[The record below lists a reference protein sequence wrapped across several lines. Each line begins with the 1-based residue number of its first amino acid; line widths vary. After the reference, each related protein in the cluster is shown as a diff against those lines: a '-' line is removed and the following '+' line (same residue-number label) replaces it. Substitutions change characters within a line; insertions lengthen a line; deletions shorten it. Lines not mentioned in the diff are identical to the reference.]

1 MPKKTNISTPVSS
14 ESIATDVSKTTLV
27 KRATKKVANPTLPV
41 EVKIVP
47 KPTVE
52 PVQKV
57 VAKKTQRSKS
67 AVKEIVKPIPIIQ
80 EATSSSIP
88 TIEVK
93 PITQVKNRPQRNTAK
108 KPIQK
113 SPIDQAVVVATIEQA
128 KSPIEIAS
136 KENSEA
142 QPTSHSKRPNHRNQ
156 RNNKQR
162 QQQRTAV
169 SSIENNESVSPIQ
182 NETISTTDVTNSDSS
197 SVATEQLTEQVLPR
211 KKNKKKKKPKAKT
224 TETPIAVEIPV
235 EQSLPEEIQPQKLS
249 QKQQQKHGHPK
260 QDSQK
265 QQPILKEVKK
275 VKPRLPLNDKS
286 KKLFSY
292 LTPLAKDFVKKVYA
306 SLVSVI
312 PFIEHESLMVCV
324 SGGKD
329 SVVLL
334 DALWYISGMIPMK
347 LIIAH
352 CNHNLRGDESDQD
365 EQFVRFLGK
374 KYSVPIHST
383 SVNVSAYSKKY
394 KQSIEL
400 AARTLRYKFF
410 ERIAKEQS
418 IPYILTAHTKDD
430 TVETMLF
437 NLVRGTGIKGITG
450 IPKKR
455 ELDQNITVYRP
466 ILPISRKEISEYADE
481 RQLEWREDSSNSNL
495 SYTRNKIRHKLLPLL
510 KEEFNPSVLDT
521 LYRFVEFA
529 KGAESLVAKN
539 VDTYLPH
546 VITKKTNTSITI
558 HLESF
563 KAISMFLKGEI
574 LLRSIKSHF
583 EISLNLL
590 QIEGILLLLDKE
602 TGARFIINEQLHV
615 VKERN
620 ELIIT
625 NHHKFKESPQFI
637 QKTGKYNFGE
647 WTLILEKVARQSA
660 EFTNDPFVE
669 YFDEDMLPAL
679 LILRHWEH
687 GDKFAPIGMFG
698 LEQNVS
704 DYLTNS
710 KIAHLE
716 RESVVVLAS
725 TSRIFWVCGLRLSE
739 SCKVTDST
747 ANVIKATFIRRSEKK

>member
-1 MPKKTNISTPVSS
+1 MESVPTPNPTTTAVKKAP
-14 ESIATDVSKTTLV
+14 
-27 KRATKKVANPTLPV
+27 KKVATTMPTTEAVSVTSPIK
-41 EVKIVP
+41 EHAKKIVQK
-47 KPTVE
+47 KPR
-52 PVQKV
+52 PVKSTEQKV
-57 VAKKTQRSKS
+57 VLDQS
-67 AVKEIVKPIPIIQ
+67 PIIQ
-80 EATSSSIP
+80 EKTAFHPVEKDRIQSIP
-88 TIEVK
+88 K
-93 PITQVKNRPQRNTAK
+93 KRPQRNVAK
-108 KPIQK
+108 KATSSVPTEKRTNVELVQQPK
-113 SPIDQAVVVATIEQA
+113 VAV
-128 KSPIEIAS
+128 EITS
-136 KENSEA
+136 NESTGEP
-142 QPTSHSKRPNHRNQ
+142 QTTPTKKPFHRNQ
-156 RNNKQR
+156 QNNRQR
-162 QQQRTAV
+162 HQQNNTKPP
-169 SSIENNESVSPIQ
+169 IEQVE
-182 NETISTTDVTNSDSS
+182 VTNLETPNEQVIEAPL
-197 SVATEQLTEQVLPR
+197 VATNEQASEQTLPR
-211 KKNKKKKKPKAKT
+211 KKNKKKKKSKAKT
-224 TETPIAVEIPV
+224 TETAIAVDIPV
-235 EQSLPEEIQPQKLS
+235 EPTLLVETQQQKTAP
-249 QKQQQKHGHPK
+249 QKQQQKT
-260 QDSQK
+260 QQQK
-265 QQPILKEVKK
+265 QQPIHREVKK
-275 VKPRLPLNDKS
+275 VKPKLPLNDKS

-306 SLVSVI
+306 SIVAVI
-312 PFIEHESLMVCV
+312 PSIEHESLMVCV

-347 LIIAH
+347 IIITH

-365 EQFVRFLGK
+365 EQFVRHLGK
-374 KYSVPIHST
+374 KYSIPTFCT

-400 AARTLRYKFF
+400 AARNLRYKFF

-418 IPYILTAHTKDD
+418 VPYILTAHTKDD

-466 ILPISRKEISEYADE
+466 MIPISRQEISEYADE
-481 RQLEWREDSSNSNL
+481 RQLEWREDSSNTNL

-521 LYRFVEFA
+521 LYRFAEFA

-539 VDTYLPH
+539 VETYLPH
-546 VITKKTNTSITI
+546 VLTKKTNTSITI

-590 QIEGILLLLDKE
+590 QIEAILQLLDKE
-602 TGARFIINEQLHV
+602 TGTRFIINEQLHV

-625 NHHKFKESPQFI
+625 NHHRFKESPQFI
-637 QKTGKYNFGE
+637 QKTGKFHFGE

-660 EFTNDPFVE
+660 EFTNDPNVE
-669 YFDEDMLPAL
+669 YLDEDTLPAL

-704 DYLTNS
+704 DYLTNA

-716 RESVVVLAS
+716 RENVVVLAS
-725 TSRIFWVCGLRLSE
+725 TTRIFWVCGHRLSE
-739 SCKVTDST
+739 SCKVTDAT
-747 ANVIKATFIRRSEKK
+747 INVIKATIIRRSDKK

>member
-1 MPKKTNISTPVSS
+1 MPKKTKLTTPGSTEIVSTSNTTTTGVKKAQKKATTTKPTTEIVS
-14 ESIATDVSKTTLV
+14 ESLPVKEQTKKAVQKKPRVVKSTEQKEVSIQPTIVQEKTV
-27 KRATKKVANPTLPV
+27 SEPVEKATKQF
-41 EVKIVP
+41 IG
-47 KPTVE
+47 
-52 PVQKV
+52 
-57 VAKKTQRSKS
+57 KK
-67 AVKEIVKPIPIIQ
+67 
-80 EATSSSIP
+80 
-88 TIEVK
+88 
-93 PITQVKNRPQRNTAK
+93 RPQRSNSK
-108 KPIQK
+108 KPTSLVSEENIVIVEPIQQSHQTVTTTSNETTVETQK
-113 SPIDQAVVVATIEQA
+113 A
-128 KSPIEIAS
+128 
-136 KENSEA
+136 
-142 QPTSHSKRPNHRNQ
+142 PTKKPFHKNQ
-156 RNNKQR
+156 RNNRQR
-162 QQQRTAV
+162 NQQNNTKPPIEQVLDANEDKPNEQVIVAPLV
-169 SSIENNESVSPIQ
+169 STNEEAP
-182 NETISTTDVTNSDSS
+182 
-197 SVATEQLTEQVLPR
+197 EQVLPR
-211 KKNKKKKKPKAKT
+211 KKNKKKKKSKAKS
-224 TETPIAVEIPV
+224 TETTIAVDIPV
-235 EQSLPEEIQPQKLS
+235 EQPLPVESQQQTAPHKQPQKA
-249 QKQQQKHGHPK
+249 QQKK
-260 QDSQK
+260 QP
-265 QQPILKEVKK
+265 PIQREVKK
-275 VKPRLPLNDKS
+275 LKPKLPLNDKS

-306 SLVSVI
+306 SIVAVI
-312 PFIEHESLMVCV
+312 PSIEHENLMVCV

-347 LIIAH
+347 IIIAH

-365 EQFVRFLGK
+365 EQFVRHLGK
-374 KYSVPIHST
+374 KYSIPTFCT
-383 SVNVSAYSKKY
+383 SANVSAYSKKY

-400 AARTLRYKFF
+400 AARNLRYKFF
-410 ERIAKEQS
+410 ERLAKEQS
-418 IPYILTAHTKDD
+418 VPYILTAHTKDD

-466 ILPISRKEISEYADE
+466 MIPITRQEISEYADE
-481 RQLEWREDSSNSNL
+481 RQLEWREDSSNTNL

-521 LYRFVEFA
+521 LYRFAEFA

-539 VDTYLPH
+539 VETYLPH
-546 VITKKTNTSITI
+546 VLTKKTNTSLTI

-563 KAISMFLKGEI
+563 KAISLFLKGEI

-590 QIEGILLLLDKE
+590 QIEGILQLSEKE

-625 NHHKFKESPQFI
+625 NHHRFKEAPQFI
-637 QKTGKYNFGE
+637 QKTGKFNFGE
-647 WTLILEKVARQSA
+647 WTLTLEKVARQSA
-660 EFTNDPFVE
+660 EFTNDPNVE
-669 YFDEDMLPAL
+669 YLDEDTLPAL

-704 DYLTNS
+704 DYLTNA

-716 RESVVVLAS
+716 RETVVVLAS
-725 TSRIFWVCGLRLSE
+725 TTRIFWVCGHRLSE
-739 SCKVTDST
+739 SCKVTDAT
-747 ANVIKATFIRRSEKK
+747 INVIKATFIKRSDKK